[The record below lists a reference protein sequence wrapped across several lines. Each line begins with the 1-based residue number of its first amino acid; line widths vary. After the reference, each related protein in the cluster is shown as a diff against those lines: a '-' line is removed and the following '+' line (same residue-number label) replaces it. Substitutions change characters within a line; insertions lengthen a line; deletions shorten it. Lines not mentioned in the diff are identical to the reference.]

1 MKPLNESLSHQRSE
15 SGTTE
20 RKELFFKDHK
30 TSHKISSLIMTHHR
44 KTIKKNQVQILQRQ
58 IPLQRPVLKM
68 EQVRIRQMN
77 HL

>member
-1 MKPLNESLSHQRSE
+1 
-15 SGTTE
+15 
-20 RKELFFKDHK
+20 
-30 TSHKISSLIMTHHR
+30 MTHRR

>member
-1 MKPLNESLSHQRSE
+1 
-15 SGTTE
+15 
-20 RKELFFKDHK
+20 
-30 TSHKISSLIMTHHR
+30 MTHHR